1 MVIGAVGTLDQ
12 KKGAGHQMSS
22 AAESDDVRA
31 AFEAAFEVGKL
42 GGSFGKVNIGGCTSL
57 VSASSRGYQRGR
69 LEYKK
74 RPSLMDLDADALGVI
89 ATCVLRRYRF
99 MFRLT
104 CRTAY
109 RLYSEGTQTP
119 LTSVCGSL
127 TMLQWARAIGV
138 PWSSAICTAA
148 ARRGNWRLMVWAHD
162 QGLAYD
168 QETFTV
174 VAAKGNSRRMEQLR
188 QASCTFD
195 LEDCLKAS
203 ARSGN
208 VSTTKWLL
216 DNFDCD
222 EYWSD
227 DIWKEAVRGA
237 PIDYLEFL
245 LEARE
250 LEIPETTCIHAA
262 YRGRTDVLIWAV
274 ERVSDETFFD
284 FEHHTWDK
292 WLVGEYDT
300 CMDGNEFGIL
310 DVALMRGHLET
321 LKTAIQIRAAR
332 TTPEVWTAFQ
342 LTPLAIEYVAK
353 KGRLETLVFLHEQC
367 AARTFSMRAFASLQ
381 SVDDAEMWDAAC
393 LGAAKGGHVNVLR
406 FLHSI
411 GYRARH
417 TYYGVLCYEATIAE
431 QYDALKYLQEMKSTW
446 D

>member
-1 MVIGAVGTLDQ
+1 
-12 KKGAGHQMSS
+12 MSS

-42 GGSFGKVNIGGCTSL
+42 GGSFGKVNLGEETSL
-57 VSASSRGYQRGR
+57 GAASARGYQRGR

-119 LTSVCGSL
+119 LTAVCGSL

-237 PIDYLEFL
+237 PIDFLEFL

-262 YRGRTDVLIWAV
+262 YHGRTDVLIWAV

-284 FEHHTWDK
+284 CEYHTW
-292 WLVGEYDT
+292 VEYGT
-300 CMDGNEFGIL
+300 RPFHESLFGVC
-310 DVALMRGHLET
+310 DVAIMRGHLET
-321 LKTAIQIRAAR
+321 LKTAIQICAAR
-332 TTPEVWTAFQ
+332 STPDGEDSAFQ
-342 LTPLAIEYVAK
+342 LSPMAIEYVAN
-353 KGRLETLVFLHEQC
+353 KGRLETLVFLHEQ
-367 AARTFSMRAFASLQ
+367 
-381 SVDDAEMWDAAC
+381 SVDDAELWDAAC
-393 LGAAKGGHVNVLR
+393 AGAARGGHVNVLR

-411 GYRARH
+411 GYQAKDP
-417 TYYGVLCYEATIAE
+417 YLCYQAASGN
-431 QYDALKYLQEMKSTW
+431 QFDALKYLHEIGCPWDARTTHAAFFMEPHVNLEMYCYALKEGCPRFRL
-446 D
+446 